1 MKILFLNYEYPPLGG
16 GAGNAT
22 QYLLSEYAK
31 QPDLEVHLVTSSIDG
46 FPHDE
51 CLGGRVFVHS
61 VPIGKNAENLHFQSQ
76 KDLLMYAW
84 RGYAKAEA
92 LLAEGGY
99 DAIHAFFT
107 VPCGY
112 MALRLGKKYGVPYIV
127 SLRGADVPGFSE
139 RFTFLYTF
147 LKPLIRQV
155 WREAAQV
162 IAVSLGMRRLAEKT
176 APAQPMRVIPNGIAL
191 EEFPVATMR
200 NDDTLRVISTSR
212 LTPRKGLRFLIQALA
227 ELKHE
232 NQARNIEVLLI
243 GDGHESES
251 LEHLARE
258 SGVIEQVQFIGRVEH
273 AELKQWYAGADVFI
287 LPSLNEGMS
296 NAMLEA
302 LASGLPL
309 LVTRTGGADEV
320 LEEGVNGFAL
330 AMGSAHDIAEKLL
343 RLYDD
348 RALRQRMALASR
360 RKAETMSWGKVAEQ
374 YVQVYQSLKQ

>member
-22 QYLLSEYAK
+22 QYLLQEYAK

-46 FPHDE
+46 SAHDE
-51 CLGGRVFVHS
+51 CIGGRVFVHS

-84 RGYAKAEA
+84 RGYAKADA
-92 LLAEGGY
+92 LLLEGGY
-99 DAIHAFFT
+99 EAIHAFFT

-112 MALRLGKKYGVPYIV
+112 MALRLGKKHGVPYIV

-139 RFTFLYTF
+139 RFALLYSF

-155 WREAAQV
+155 WRESARV
-162 IAVSLGMRRLAEKT
+162 IAVSLGMQRLAEET
-176 APAQPMRVIPNGIAL
+176 APTQPMNVIPNGISV
-191 EEFPVATMR
+191 EDFVPSSGST
-200 NDDTLRVISTSR
+200 DGKIRVISTSR

-227 ELKHE
+227 EMKTR
-232 NQARNIEVLLI
+232 QGVTDIEVLLI
-243 GDGHESES
+243 GDGHERES
-251 LEHLARE
+251 LEDMARE
-258 SGVIEQVQFIGRVEH
+258 MGVSNQVRFIGRVDH
-273 AELKQWYAGADVFI
+273 AELKSWYAQADIFI
-287 LPSLNEGMS
+287 LPSMNEGMS

-320 LEEGVNGFAL
+320 LEEGINGFAL
-330 AMGSAHDIAEKLL
+330 EMRSAEDIAEKLL
-343 RLYDD
+343 RLRND
-348 RALRQRMALASR
+348 RELRLRMAVASR
-360 RKAETMSWGKVAEQ
+360 RKAEAMSWGNVAWQ
-374 YVQVYQSLKQ
+374 YVKVYGSVIK

>member
-46 FPHDE
+46 SSHDE
-51 CLGGRVFVHS
+51 CLGGRVYVHS

-76 KDLLMYAW
+76 KDLLVYAW
-84 RGYAKAEA
+84 RGYAKADA
-92 LLAEGGY
+92 LLALGGY

-139 RFTFLYTF
+139 RFAFLYTF

-191 EEFPVATMR
+191 EEFPAATMR
-200 NDDTLRVISTSR
+200 NDDILRVISTSR

-273 AELKQWYAGADVFI
+273 AELKQWYAGVDVFI

-374 YVQVYQSLKQ
+374 YVQVYQSLEQ